1 MKYSNI
7 IKGEFISRP
16 NRFIANVKIENEIH
30 TVHVKNT
37 GRCKELLVPN
47 CTVYLNGSDN
57 PNRKTK
63 YDLIAV
69 EKERKNK
76 PPLLINMDS
85 QIVNYV
91 AEEWLKESGFFGK
104 NATIR
109 REVTFGK
116 SLFDFFIETENQ
128 KNFLEI
134 KGVTLEKDGIALFPD
149 APTERGLKHINE
161 LIEAKRKGY
170 SSYILFV
177 IQMKEITE
185 FSPNSETHMEFAK
198 SLKKAEEEGVKIMAM
213 DCDVSPDEIKI
224 SKEVK
229 IHL

>member
-47 CTVYLNGSDN
+47 CTVYLSGSDN

-69 EKERKNK
+69 EKERKDK

-104 NATIR
+104 NAAIR

-116 SLFDFFIETENQ
+116 SRFDFFIETENQ
-128 KNFLEI
+128 KTFLEI

-185 FSPNSETHMEFAK
+185 FSPNSETHIEFAK
-198 SLKKAEEEGVKIMAM
+198 SLKKAEEKGVKIMAM

>member
-47 CTVYLNGSDN
+47 CTVYLSGSDN

-116 SLFDFFIETENQ
+116 SRFDFFIETENQ

-161 LIEAKRKGY
+161 LIKAKRKGY